1 MRLLKK
7 SQSRSFY
14 YLSNATVFT
23 GTGSVSS
30 GSAKSVSTC
39 RSESRLDESFS
50 SSNSFPNSPIT
61 ARRSSPSENVASEP
75 LHRKTPV
82 AIQGTG
88 FLKAAK
94 SEDTINSSKT
104 ASRRSSILEE
114 ASACGST
121 SSSDNNENTKRLPNL
136 EEAGATTSKAAV
148 VSGNGGARTG
158 SSQAASKASKNEAN
172 SELPRL
178 TGTKSQASTASS
190 SATRDSGISVNDVQ
204 KAAEEALKNKRTT
217 KDSSSS
223 TLSSRR
229 PSKISLNHHRGSSR
243 TSSSRS
249 NLSTN
254 RAGMISVDDLPIAG
268 RAMPLGRRPGTNK
281 SMSNFDSGLDSRS
294 TLGTAASSK
303 TDIAYSRSISTSGS
317 PSVKANGFL
326 KNSASLHQLGPS
338 HGTLSKKAVSET
350 VIHQRRNDEVTPPRS
365 PLLVESNKANA
376 HLLLR
381 PADNSPFTSTPAT
394 IHGLHHV
401 SNQSNA
407 STNSTP
413 FSQIS
418 VPSSYEYEDDFTSE
432 SESEVSLLPAAMLP
446 MPIGLPTMPHH
457 SYQLPNTTPTADDKR

>member
-1 MRLLKK
+1 M
-7 SQSRSFY
+7 
-14 YLSNATVFT
+14 
-23 GTGSVSS
+23 
-30 GSAKSVSTC
+30 
-39 RSESRLDESFS
+39 
-50 SSNSFPNSPIT
+50 
-61 ARRSSPSENVASEP
+61 
-75 LHRKTPV
+75 
-82 AIQGTG
+82 AIHGTG

-94 SEDTINSSKT
+94 SEDTISSSKT
-104 ASRRSSILEE
+104 SRRSSILEE
-114 ASACGST
+114 NST
-121 SSSDNNENTKRLPNL
+121 NSSSDNNENNKRLPNL
-136 EEAGATTSKAAV
+136 EEASSGHAGGKAAG
-148 VSGNGGARTG
+148 VSGNKGGCVAG
-158 SSQAASKASKNEAN
+158 SSSQGAKGKNVNEAPAASSSTSS

-204 KAAEEALKNKRTT
+204 KAAEEALKNKRTSSNV
-217 KDSSSS
+217 SSSNS
-223 TLSSRR
+223 LAASRR
-229 PSKISLNHHRGSSR
+229 ASKVSLNRGSR

-249 NLSTN
+249 NVSNN
-254 RAGMISVDDLPIAG
+254 RASGMISVDDLPIAG

-281 SMSNFDSGLDSRS
+281 SMTSNFDSGLDSRS
-294 TLGTAASSK
+294 TLGTAASSRQQNEH
-303 TDIAYSRSISTSGS
+303 IAYSRSISSGS
-317 PSVKANGFL
+317 SSVKPNGFL
-326 KNSASLHQLGPS
+326 KNSASLHQQLAS
-338 HGTLSKKAVSET
+338 HGTTLTKKAVSET
-350 VIHQRRNDEVTPPRS
+350 VIHQRSRDEVTPPRS
-365 PLLVESNKANA
+365 PLLVVESNKAA

-457 SYQLPNTTPTADDKR
+457 SYQLPNSTPTDDKRYLFFRNVKPVLFIMLLECAVDLLFWLN